1 MQSFQQAKKLPV
13 SHKSD
18 LMAIRHKSGYEQIEP
33 EPEPA
38 DVQSA
43 EEEKKK
49 IAARAE
55 MLLNISKTMAG
66 FENLDEML
74 GALVDIIVKELNAD
88 RATVFLHDKE
98 ANELYSRVA
107 RGNFLHEIRIGA
119 EKGVVGFVFTEGEH
133 AIVNKAYEDSRFDKS
148 VDEKTGY
155 KTESILCDPIKT
167 VKGEIIGVAQVLN
180 KRNGE
185 FTEDDLTLLDAM
197 TTQAAVALKTSQ
209 IVEEMR
215 KAREREKEL
224 LAVVADI
231 TSEIDLGKILNKVM
245 EEARRMLDADR
256 STLFLFDE
264 KTNELF
270 SKIAAG
276 TQQEIRLPSH
286 MGIAGT
292 VFTSGET
299 VNIPHAYADLRFN
312 PAFDKK
318 TGFFTKSIICVPV
331 VNKVGKRIGVIQLLN
346 KRRGPFTEDDEAR
359 LKTFT
364 AQVSIALE
372 NAKLFDDVQNM
383 KNRNE
388 SMLQSMSSG
397 VITLK
402 EDGKIETCN
411 AAGLR
416 ILKVKPEDI
425 IDHMADKFFTGA
437 NAWILEMVKTV
448 GEKQEKQAVKE
459 KQEKEEIMDA
469 EIEVVV
475 NGKSDAKAEEKSKS
489 KIEKISVNLAVL
501 PLISV
506 EKKRMGYMIMIEDIS
521 SEKRMKST
529 MSRYMDPGLADQ
541 LLAGGEDI
549 LGGKSVTATVLFSD
563 IRSFTTLTE
572 ELGPQGTVSLLNEYF
587 TIMVECI
594 QKEGGMLDKFI
605 GDAIMAAFGVPVNHE
620 DDEDRAVRAAIAM
633 ITGLFEWNKGRAAE
647 GKKPVDMGVG
657 LNTGEVVTGNIGSPK
672 RMDYTMIGDGVN
684 LASRLESA
692 CKQYFARILISE
704 FTLAKL
710 KEKKHIT
717 REVDRVV
724 VKGKTEAVA
733 IYEVLDYYT
742 DQTFPNLS
750 QAVPL
755 FNDALKLYRQMKWDT
770 AVEAFK
776 EVLNLNPKDRLTQ
789 MYIER
794 CEHMKA
800 SPPDEGWDGVWVMK
814 TK

>member
-1 MQSFQQAKKLPV
+1 MQSFKQAKKLPV
-13 SHKSD
+13 SRESD
-18 LMAIRHKSGYEQIEP
+18 QMAIKHKFGYEQIETEP
-33 EPEPA
+33 ETEPA
-38 DVQSA
+38 DVQP
-43 EEEKKK
+43 EEDEKEK

-88 RATVFLHDKE
+88 RATVFLHDKD

-107 RGNFLHEIRIGA
+107 RGNFLHEIRVGA
-119 EKGVVGFVFTEGEH
+119 EKGVVGFVFTNGEH
-133 AIVNKAYEDSRFDKS
+133 AIVNDAYNDSRFDKS

-180 KRNGE
+180 KRNGK
-185 FTEDDLTLLDAM
+185 FIEDDLKLLDAM

-209 IVEEMR
+209 IVEEMK
-215 KAREREKEL
+215 KARAREKEL

-245 EEARRMLDADR
+245 DEARRMLDSDR

-286 MGIAGT
+286 LGIAGT
-292 VFTSGET
+292 VFSSGNT

-318 TGFFTKSIICVPV
+318 TGYFTKSILCVPV

-425 IDHMADKFFTGA
+425 IDHRADAFFTGS
-437 NAWILEMVKTV
+437 NAWILEKVRRV
-448 GEKQEKQAVKE
+448 EE
-459 KQEKEEIMDA
+459 KQEKEESMDA

-475 NGKSDAKAEEKSKS
+475 NEKTAGKADGKAEQHSKS
-489 KIEKISVNLAVL
+489 KIEKISVNFAVL

-506 EKKRMGYMIMIEDIS
+506 EKKRMGSMIMIEDIS

-541 LLAGGEDI
+541 LLAGGDDV

-587 TIMVECI
+587 TIMVDCI

-605 GDAIMAAFGVPVNHE
+605 GDAIMAAFGVPMNHD

-633 ITGLFEWNKGRAAE
+633 ITGLFKWNKERGAE

-704 FTLAKL
+704 FTLKKL
-710 KEKKHIT
+710 KAKYTT

-733 IYEVLDYYT
+733 IHEVLDYYT
-742 DQTFPNLS
+742 DLTFPNLPK
-750 QAVPL
+750 AVPL
-755 FNDALKLYRQMKWDT
+755 FNDALALYRQMKWDM

-776 EVLNLNPKDRLTQ
+776 EVLDLNPKDRLTQ
-789 MYIER
+789 MYVER
-794 CEHMKA
+794 CEQMKE
-800 SPPDEGWDGVWVMK
+800 SPPNEGWDGVWVMK

>member
-18 LMAIRHKSGYEQIEP
+18 LMAIRHKKGYEQIEP
-33 EPEPA
+33 EPEPESA

-107 RGNFLHEIRIGA
+107 RGNFLHEIRVGA
-119 EKGVVGFVFTEGEH
+119 EKGVVGFVFTKGEH
-133 AIVNKAYEDSRFDKS
+133 AIVNEAYKDSRFDKS

-270 SKIAAG
+270 SKIAVG
-276 TQQEIRLPSH
+276 TQKEIRLPSH
-286 MGIAGT
+286 LGIAGA
-292 VFTSGET
+292 VFTSGNT
-299 VNIPHAYADLRFN
+299 INIPHAYADLRFN
-312 PAFDKK
+312 PAFDRT
-318 TGFFTKSIICVPV
+318 TGFFTKSILCVPV

-425 IDHMADKFFTGA
+425 IDHRADTFFTGA
-437 NAWILEMVKTV
+437 NAWILEKVRIV
-448 GEKQEKQAVKE
+448 EEKQQ
-459 KQEKEEIMDA
+459 KEESMDA

-475 NGKSDAKAEEKSKS
+475 NGKSDGKAEEKPKS

-506 EKKRMGYMIMIEDIS
+506 EKKRMGSMIMIEDIS

-541 LLAGGEDI
+541 LLAGGDDI

-605 GDAIMAAFGVPVNHE
+605 GDAIMAAFGVPVNHD

-633 ITGLFEWNKGRAAE
+633 ITGLFAWNKGRAAE

-704 FTLAKL
+704 FTFGKL
-710 KEKKHIT
+710 KEKHIT

-733 IYEVLDYYT
+733 IHEVLDYYT

-750 QAVPL
+750 HAVPV

-794 CEHMKA
+794 CEQMKA

>member
-13 SHKSD
+13 SHESD
-18 LMAIRHKSGYEQIEP
+18 QMAIKNNFGYEQIET
-33 EPEPA
+33 EPESA
-38 DVQSA
+38 EVQSA
-43 EEEKKK
+43 ESAEDEKEK

-74 GALVDIIVKELNAD
+74 GALVDIIVRELDAD

-133 AIVNKAYEDSRFDKS
+133 AIVNNAYNDSRFDKS

-180 KRNGE
+180 KRKGK
-185 FTEDDLTLLDAM
+185 FTKDDLKLLDAM

-245 EEARRMLDADR
+245 DEARRMLDSDR
-256 STLFLFDE
+256 STLFLIDE

-286 MGIAGT
+286 LGIAGA
-292 VFTSGET
+292 VFSSGNT
-299 VNIPHAYADLRFN
+299 INIPHAYADLRFN

-318 TGFFTKSIICVPV
+318 TGYFTKSILCVPV
-331 VNKVGKRIGVIQLLN
+331 VNKVGKKIGVIQLLN
-346 KRRGPFTEDDEAR
+346 KRRGPFTEDDESR

-416 ILKVKPEDI
+416 ILKVKAEDI
-425 IDHMADKFFTGA
+425 IDHRADAFFTGP
-437 NAWILEMVKTV
+437 NAWILEKVKLV
-448 GEKQEKQAVKE
+448 EEKQQ
-459 KQEKEEIMDA
+459 KEESMDA

-475 NGKSDAKAEEKSKS
+475 NGKSDDKAEEKPKS
-489 KIEKISVNLAVL
+489 KIEKISVNFAVL

-506 EKKRMGYMIMIEDIS
+506 EKKRMGSMIMIEDIS

-541 LLAGGEDI
+541 LLAGGDDV

-587 TIMVECI
+587 TIMVDCI

-605 GDAIMAAFGVPVNHE
+605 GDAIMAAFGVPMNHD
-620 DDEDRAVRAAIAM
+620 DDEDRALRAAVAM
-633 ITGLFEWNKGRAAE
+633 ITGLFAWNRGRSAE
-647 GKKPVDMGVG
+647 GKKPVDMGIG
-657 LNTGEVVTGNIGSPK
+657 LNTGVVVTGNIGSPK

-704 FTLAKL
+704 FTLRKL
-710 KEKKHIT
+710 RGTYIT
-717 REVDRVV
+717 REIDRVV
-724 VKGKTEAVA
+724 VKGKTESVA
-733 IYEVLDYYT
+733 IHEVLDYYT
-742 DQTFPNLS
+742 EQTFPNLS
-750 QAVPL
+750 QAVPV
-755 FNDALKLYRQMKWDT
+755 FNNALMLYRQMKWDT
-770 AVEAFK
+770 AIEAFK
-776 EVLNLNPKDRLTQ
+776 EVLNLNPKDRLTG

-794 CEHMKA
+794 CEQMKS